1 MAVREGGG
9 DRGIVLGAEVV
20 GIIEIVIVVG
30 VVFIVVFGVRG
41 RRIESG
47 VRRCGVL
54 SFFGVVPSPAGI
66 VGGRAFLGWERTPSP
81 SSEDGG
87 DGG

>member
-30 VVFIVVFGVRG
+30 VVLFVVFGVRG

-66 VGGRAFLGWERTPSP
+66 VG
-81 SSEDGG
+81 
-87 DGG
+87 